1 MCYNGKNFRRRGAR
15 MKKYPFI
22 LFDLDGTLTYSHPG
36 IYESLRYAL
45 ASLGRPDPDES
56 RLRMCVGPPLVYSF
70 SEVFGLS
77 ADEVPVAVRKY
88 RERYADVGWRENE
101 PIPGAYEALKTLK
114 GRGYRL
120 ALATSKPEIYARR
133 ISDAFGFTSFFDALT
148 GSGVDGSLPLKSDV
162 IREALRRL
170 GASEGLSLMV
180 GDRKQDA
187 EGARACGVAFAGLA
201 VGYAEPG
208 ELEAEHPD
216 YLFRGFGELL
226 DFLG

>member
-1 MCYNGKNFRRRGAR
+1 

-88 RERYADVGWRENE
+88 RERYADVGWRENAAHS
-101 PIPGAYEALKTLK
+101 GRYEALKTLK
-114 GRGYRL
+114 GPGLPPGAGHIQAGDLRPPHFGRL
-120 ALATSKPEIYARR
+120 RFYPV
-133 ISDAFGFTSFFDALT
+133 F
-148 GSGVDGSLPLKSDV
+148 
-162 IREALRRL
+162 
-170 GASEGLSLMV
+170 
-180 GDRKQDA
+180 
-187 EGARACGVAFAGLA
+187 
-201 VGYAEPG
+201 
-208 ELEAEHPD
+208 
-216 YLFRGFGELL
+216 
-226 DFLG
+226 